1 MWRAIQGAAAL
12 SVASAFSVRSA
23 WAEVCDKTV
32 PWWNPADGPVTIAQ
46 EAYWAVFSPLGGLLA
61 AGIVLSVAFR
71 KAGLGYA
78 AAAIGLLLAVALV
91 IGLEDDIVVEASVRE
106 GCSTGY
112 PTQALIYGLA
122 GMAALVSGWL
132 TNKSKKNV

>member
-1 MWRAIQGAAAL
+1 MWRAVQGATAL
-12 SVASAFSVRSA
+12 SVASALSVRSA

-32 PWWNPADGPVTIAQ
+32 PWWNPADGPVSMAQ
-46 EAYWAVFSPLGGLLA
+46 EAYWAVVSPLGGLLA
-61 AGIVLSVAFR
+61 TGIVLSAAFR
-71 KAGLGYA
+71 RASFGYA

-91 IGLEDDIVVEASVRE
+91 VGLEDDIVVEASIRE

-122 GMAALVSGWL
+122 GMAALVTGWL

>member
-1 MWRAIQGAAAL
+1 MWRAVQGAAAL

-23 WAEVCDKTV
+23 WAEVCDKTT

-46 EAYWAVFSPLGGLLA
+46 EAYWAVVSPLGGLLA

-71 KAGLGYA
+71 RSGLGYA
-78 AAAIGLLLAVALV
+78 TAAIGLLLAVALV

-106 GCSTGY
+106 GCSTGN
-112 PTQALIYGLA
+112 PTRALIYGLA
-122 GMAALVSGWL
+122 GMAALVTGWL